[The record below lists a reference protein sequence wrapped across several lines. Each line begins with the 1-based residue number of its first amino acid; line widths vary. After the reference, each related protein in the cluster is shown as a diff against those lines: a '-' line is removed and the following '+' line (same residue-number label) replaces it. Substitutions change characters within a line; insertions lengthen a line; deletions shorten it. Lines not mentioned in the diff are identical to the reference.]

1 MTRTAPL
8 SPFPILDDAEL
19 AGKRVLI
26 RVDLN
31 VPMDGD
37 KIADATRIDRILP
50 NLQEIS
56 AKGAKVIILSHL
68 GRPKGREEKYSLR
81 PVVAELSAR
90 LGKPVAFA
98 ADCVGPEAEKAVDA
112 LNERRL
118 SPARKHPLSRRRRKE
133 RRSLPRCA
141 RRAWRRLRQ

>member
-8 SPFPILDDAEL
+8 SPFPLLDDAEL

-37 KIADATRIDRILP
+37 KVADATRIDRILP

-68 GRPKGREEKYSLR
+68 GRPKGREENISLR
-81 PVVAELSAR
+81 PVIAELSTR
-90 LGKPVAFA
+90 LGKPVA
-98 ADCVGPEAEKAVDA
+98 
-112 LNERRL
+112 
-118 SPARKHPLSRRRRKE
+118 
-133 RRSLPRCA
+133 LPRIVWVLKP
-141 RRAWRRLRQ
+141 RRPSKH

>member
-8 SPFPILDDAEL
+8 HLFRFWTMPSCRKKGPDP
-19 AGKRVLI
+19 R
-26 RVDLN
+26 DLN

-37 KIADATRIDRILP
+37 KVADATRIDRILP

-81 PVVAELSAR
+81 PVIAELSTR

-98 ADCVGPEAEKAVDA
+98 ADCVVLKP
-112 LNERRL
+112 RRP
-118 SPARKHPLSRRRRKE
+118 SKH
-133 RRSLPRCA
+133 
-141 RRAWRRLRQ
+141 